1 MEDSQVSRTAL
12 INAYVRGYHA
22 EHDNPKIFNDF
33 LAFRLLTEMERE
45 SIEQMFLAHAPSQLF
60 PDKASA
66 LAWLMQIMAGN
77 PICLSRA
84 RFTEDSLEDAVKKGV
99 KQYVILGA
107 GLDTFAL
114 RHLDL
119 LDQLQ
124 VFEVDHPA
132 TQAFKRQRINES
144 GLKQPSN
151 LEFIPID
158 FTKDNLLK
166 ELKSSSFNPQIP
178 TFYSWLGVTYYL
190 PNNVVFDTLRLIA
203 DFSSKGTI
211 IVFDYL
217 DTEAFIPE
225 KAAPRVQILLRSV
238 KQQGETM
245 KAGFEPLTLS
255 SDLSELGL
263 HLHEDLSPWDIQLRY
278 FMGRTDNYH
287 ATEHTHMAYTVVK

>member
-107 GLDTFAL
+107 GMDTFAL
-114 RHLDL
+114 RRLDL
-119 LDQLQ
+119 LDQLK

-190 PNNVVFDTLRLIA
+190 PNNVVFDTLRL
-203 DFSSKGTI
+203 
-211 IVFDYL
+211 L
-217 DTEAFIPE
+217 Q
-225 KAAPRVQILLRSV
+225 R
-238 KQQGETM
+238 
-245 KAGFEPLTLS
+245 
-255 SDLSELGL
+255 
-263 HLHEDLSPWDIQLRY
+263 
-278 FMGRTDNYH
+278 NYNCF
-287 ATEHTHMAYTVVK
+287 